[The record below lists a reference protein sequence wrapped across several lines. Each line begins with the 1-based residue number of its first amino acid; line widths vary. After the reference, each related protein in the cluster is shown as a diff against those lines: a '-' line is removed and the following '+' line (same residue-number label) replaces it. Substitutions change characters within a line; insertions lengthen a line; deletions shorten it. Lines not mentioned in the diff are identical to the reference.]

1 MPKKSISGN
10 SIIIKTMIKNIG
22 WLLILCLIGCS
33 PSKFKMGGYSYKV
46 KTKRINTH
54 TLIHPPKG
62 KFGKPGDFSTFKW
75 IEKGGSLPIVLTI
88 KELYLNKKRLLGC
101 EVKAQKL
108 SRMSKTDTI
117 YLKGK
122 MFALGDMLICVQQR
136 LNDYLNNSVRIQ
148 VMEQEDGSFRFIKAV
163 HIPANEYRE

>member
-1 MPKKSISGN
+1 MKSILGL
-10 SIIIKTMIKNIG
+10 I
-22 WLLILCLIGCS
+22 LILCLVSCS
-33 PSKFKMGGYSYKV
+33 ISKFKMGDYTYRVKYK
-46 KTKRINTH
+46 KINTWELVH
-54 TLIHPPKG
+54 GPKG
-62 KFGKPGDFSTFKW
+62 KFEKPGDFSTFKW
-75 IEKGGSLPIVLTI
+75 IEKGDSLPIVLTI

-136 LNDYLNNSVRIQ
+136 MNDYLDNSVRIQ
-148 VMEQEDGSFRFIKAV
+148 VMEQQEDGSFRFKKYIE
-163 HIPANEYRE
+163 IPADEYRE